1 MAWTSKPDYFGL
13 EEDTG
18 GTLKLQSSDE
28 NASAQEYDAQNDKG
42 DVVTTVMFGKT
53 AAPTCT
59 YVLASDTNLSSVQL
73 GQPTT
78 HIGNDYY
85 TIGNITVNTA
95 AAQPPTVT
103 VTGMLVPSTGN
114 PDCYYNGPSTS
125 IKVCHH
131 AQDLFGLGIAS
142 QCGTNNYL
150 TQANY
155 TIEGGLTSA
164 TVDGEIV
171 AYDITGGKVT
181 ANVTVQAAVTNATA
195 PTYSGT
201 GSAVSDWKL
210 TSPWTRS
217 DPDAA
222 LPTFT
227 ATFTKGMVHATPN
240 P

>member
-78 HIGNDYY
+78 HIGDNYY

-142 QCGTNNYL
+142 QCGANNYL

>member
-13 EEDTG
+13 EEDTS

-59 YVLASDTNLSSVQL
+59 YVLASDTNLSGVKL

-131 AQDLFGLGIAS
+131 AQDLFGLGIDGN
-142 QCGTNNYL
+142 CGSNNYL